1 MADSFTDG
9 SCLLY
14 NCTKRIGFPQMIYC
28 KDGKSS
34 VAVER
39 PYVGDLL
46 FAGEGSLSIGDLTT
60 TKRVVFRAVKM
71 HTNLF
76 KVFPVALA
84 FLNHVIKKTM
94 RFKMTKK

>member
-28 KDGKSS
+28 KDRKSS

-46 FAGEGSLSIGDLTT
+46 FAGEGSLSIGDLIT
-60 TKRVVFRAVKM
+60 TKRVEVGIR
-71 HTNLF
+71 
-76 KVFPVALA
+76 
-84 FLNHVIKKTM
+84 KTSASDYS
-94 RFKMTKK
+94 FVL